1 MSGGDAYLRLLLD
14 QAAAEA
20 AFLDRLGRAND
31 DQPSD
36 TAAPTAAAPAVSLMI
51 TNQQRTRLRELGF
64 SDEAVRLMT
73 PAEAHEQLKLI
84 KRDS

>member
-1 MSGGDAYLRLLLD
+1 MSSGDAYLRLLLD

-20 AFLDRLGRAND
+20 AFLDRLGGAND
-31 DQPSD
+31 DQTGD
-36 TAAPTAAAPAVSLMI
+36 AAAPVAAAPAVSLMI
-51 TNQQRTRLRELGF
+51 TNHQRTRLRQLGF

-73 PAEAHEQLKLI
+73 PAEAHERLELI

>member
-31 DQPSD
+31 DETSG
-36 TAAPTAAAPAVSLMI
+36 AAEPTSASPAVSLMI
-51 TNQQRTRLRELGF
+51 TNQQRARLRELGY
-64 SDEAVRLMT
+64 SDEAIRLMT
-73 PAEAHEQLKLI
+73 PAEAHEQLELT
-84 KRDS
+84 RPAP